1 MSSKKKKKE
10 CFLAFFSCLRWE
22 NASLSAIHLMQLFP
36 RNFKWLP
43 FDYRAKKL
51 FFFSYIHRCFTPL
64 TIWTSINM
72 FIVRICFG
80 KALFSLMKKKTKQ
93 RKQPHRFTRVCRFA
107 SNKLWRA
114 NHSECS
120 CLFKVS
126 FTIKRKK
133 SCQTNNQQ
141 LYSRFFVRK
150 I

>member
-1 MSSKKKKKE
+1 M
-10 CFLAFFSCLRWE
+10 FSGV
-22 NASLSAIHLMQLFP
+22 F
-36 RNFKWLP
+36 LP
-43 FDYRAKKL
+43 FALRKRVVIGDSPNAVIPTQFQVVAVRLSCKKL

-64 TIWTSINM
+64 TIWTSIDM

-120 CLFKVS
+120 CLFKVL

-141 LYSRFFVRK
+141 LYSRFFVLK